1 MDNQEWSIKD
11 IDPNNEILLHGGK
24 WSEEAKRRVSEA
36 RRAGRSVFE
45 MFGDVYKKAEKT
57 VGSTVNSASKT
68 VGSAGKTISKTASN
82 LIRVAKKGVFSQ
94 GSKTTTITRVKS
106 ITDAQGHKVGPKKGN
121 GRKVGPKTAEAKR
134 RKTDYER
141 GKAMDKRYANEKR
154 RKTDSAR
161 GKAMDERERRN
172 RSRKSNTERE
182 RSHAM
187 SKGVKR
193 EAERNRRDR
202 MAKIDQARGKA
213 MDKRISEERRRKA
226 DQDRGKA
233 MDERE
238 RRNRD
243 RKRKAAAER
252 KEQKRFY
259 DEKRRKTD
267 YERGKWMDRRELRN
281 RQEGMKTLKDNAR
294 STKNLPDGRVN
305 RSGIGHDFGKAV
317 DQARQKGALKPNKE
331 AYNRAQFEKGRRG
344 EYNDRQF
351 KKGRRGEY
359 NDRMNDFQKRK
370 KGLVK
375 RGSLAGSLRQSAT
388 FDYQAALTAVS
399 KKKIKMN

>member
-1 MDNQEWSIKD
+1 MDKQEWSLLD
-11 IDPNNEILLHGGK
+11 IDPNNEVLLHGGK

-36 RRAGRSVFE
+36 RRAGRSVLD
-45 MFGDVYKKAEKT
+45 MFGDLYKKSEK
-57 VGSTVNSASKT
+57 TVNSAAKT
-68 VGSAGKTISKTASN
+68 ASNMVRPTAKAVSKTASN

-106 ITDAQGHKVGPKKGN
+106 ITDAQGHKIGPKKGN

-141 GKAMDKRYANEKR
+141 GKAMDKRYAGEKR
-154 RKTDSAR
+154 RKTDSA
-161 GKAMDERERRN
+161 
-172 RSRKSNTERE
+172 
-182 RSHAM
+182 
-187 SKGVKR
+187 
-193 EAERNRRDR
+193 
-202 MAKIDQARGKA
+202 
-213 MDKRISEERRRKA
+213 
-226 DQDRGKA
+226 RGKA

-294 STKNLPDGRVN
+294 SAKNLPEGRVN

-317 DQARQKGALKPNKE
+317 DQARQKGALKPNKK
-331 AYNRAQFEKGRRG
+331 AYDRAQFEKGRRG
-344 EYNDRQF
+344 EYADRQF

-370 KGLVK
+370 KDLVK
-375 RGSLAGSLRQSAT
+375 RGSRVGSLRQSAT
-388 FDYQAALTAVS
+388 FDYQAALTTVS

>member
-1 MDNQEWSIKD
+1 MDNQEWSIID

-36 RRAGRSVFE
+36 RRAGRSVLD
-45 MFGDVYKKAEKT
+45 MFGDLYKKSEKT
-57 VGSTVNSASKT
+57 VSSAAKSASNMVRPTAKA
-68 VGSAGKTISKTASN
+68 VSKTASN

-141 GKAMDKRYANEKR
+141 GKAMDKRYVDEKR
-154 RKTDSAR
+154 RKTDSA
-161 GKAMDERERRN
+161 
-172 RSRKSNTERE
+172 
-182 RSHAM
+182 
-187 SKGVKR
+187 
-193 EAERNRRDR
+193 
-202 MAKIDQARGKA
+202 
-213 MDKRISEERRRKA
+213 
-226 DQDRGKA
+226 RGKA

-294 STKNLPDGRVN
+294 SAKNLPEGRVN

-317 DQARQKGALKPNKE
+317 DQARQKGALKPNKK
-331 AYNRAQFEKGRRG
+331 A
-344 EYNDRQF
+344 YNDRQF
-351 KKGRRGEY
+351 EKGKRGEY

-399 KKKIKMN
+399 KKKSK

>member
-1 MDNQEWSIKD
+1 MDKQEWSVLD
-11 IDPNNEILLHGGK
+11 IDPNNEVLLHGGK

-36 RRAGRSVFE
+36 RRAGRSVLD
-45 MFGDVYKKAEKT
+45 MFGDLYKKSEKT
-57 VGSTVNSASKT
+57 VSSAAKSASNMVRPTAKA
-68 VGSAGKTISKTASN
+68 VSKTASN

-134 RKTDYER
+134 RKTDL
-141 GKAMDKRYANEKR
+141 
-154 RKTDSAR
+154 
-161 GKAMDERERRN
+161 
-172 RSRKSNTERE
+172 
-182 RSHAM
+182 
-187 SKGVKR
+187 
-193 EAERNRRDR
+193 
-202 MAKIDQARGKA
+202 ARGKA
-213 MDKRISEERRRKA
+213 MDKRASEERRRKA

-294 STKNLPDGRVN
+294 SAKNLPEGRVN

-317 DQARQKGALKPNKE
+317 DQARQKGALKPNKK
-331 AYNRAQFEKGRRG
+331 A
-344 EYNDRQF
+344 YNDRQF
-351 KKGRRGEY
+351 EKGRRGEY

-388 FDYQAALTAVS
+388 FDYQAAIVS
-399 KKKIKMN
+399 ARGY

>member
-1 MDNQEWSIKD
+1 MDNQGWSVLD

-36 RRAGRSVFE
+36 RRAGRSVLD
-45 MFGDVYKKAEKT
+45 MFGDLYKKSEKT
-57 VGSTVNSASKT
+57 VSSAAKSASNMVRPTAKA
-68 VGSAGKTISKTASN
+68 VSKTASN

-141 GKAMDKRYANEKR
+141 GKAMDKRYADEKR
-154 RKTDSAR
+154 RKTDYER
-161 GKAMDERERRN
+161 GKWADERERRN
-172 RSRKSNTERE
+172 R
-182 RSHAM
+182 
-187 SKGVKR
+187 V
-193 EAERNRRDR
+193 
-202 MAKIDQARGKA
+202 
-213 MDKRISEERRRKA
+213 
-226 DQDRGKA
+226 
-233 MDERE
+233 
-238 RRNRD
+238 

-294 STKNLPDGRVN
+294 SAKNLPEGRVN
-305 RSGIGHDFGKAV
+305 RGGIGNDFGKAV
-317 DQARQKGALKPNKE
+317 DQARQKGALKSNKK
-331 AYNRAQFEKGRRG
+331 AYDRAQFEKGKRG

-351 KKGRRGEY
+351 KKGKRGEY

>member
-45 MFGDVYKKAEKT
+45 MFGDVYKKTEKT
-57 VGSTVNSASKT
+57 VSSTAKSASNMVRPTAKA
-68 VGSAGKTISKTASN
+68 VSKTASN

-106 ITDAQGHKVGPKKGN
+106 ITDAQGHKVGPK
-121 GRKVGPKTAEAKR
+121 TAEAKR
-134 RKTDYER
+134 RKTNYER
-141 GKAMDKRYANEKR
+141 GKAMDKRYADEKR

-172 RSRKSNTERE
+172 R
-182 RSHAM
+182 
-187 SKGVKR
+187 
-193 EAERNRRDR
+193 
-202 MAKIDQARGKA
+202 
-213 MDKRISEERRRKA
+213 
-226 DQDRGKA
+226 
-233 MDERE
+233 
-238 RRNRD
+238 
-243 RKRKAAAER
+243 
-252 KEQKRFY
+252 
-259 DEKRRKTD
+259 
-267 YERGKWMDRRELRN
+267 
-281 RQEGMKTLKDNAR
+281 QEGMKTLKDNAR
-294 STKNLPDGRVN
+294 SAKNLPEGRVN

-317 DQARQKGALKPNKE
+317 DQARQKGVLKPNKK
-331 AYNRAQFEKGRRG
+331 AYDRAQFEKGKRG

-351 KKGRRGEY
+351 KKGKRGEY

-388 FDYQAALTAVS
+388 FDYQAVLVLVQG
-399 KKKIKMN
+399 NQNDL

>member
-1 MDNQEWSIKD
+1 MDNQGWSVLD

-36 RRAGRSVFE
+36 RRAGRSVLD
-45 MFGDVYKKAEKT
+45 MFGDLYKKSENT
-57 VGSTVNSASKT
+57 VSSAATSASNMVRPTAKA
-68 VGSAGKTISKTASN
+68 VSKTASN

-141 GKAMDKRYANEKR
+141 GK
-154 RKTDSAR
+154 
-161 GKAMDERERRN
+161 
-172 RSRKSNTERE
+172 
-182 RSHAM
+182 
-187 SKGVKR
+187 
-193 EAERNRRDR
+193 
-202 MAKIDQARGKA
+202 
-213 MDKRISEERRRKA
+213 
-226 DQDRGKA
+226 
-233 MDERE
+233 
-238 RRNRD
+238 
-243 RKRKAAAER
+243 
-252 KEQKRFY
+252 
-259 DEKRRKTD
+259 
-267 YERGKWMDRRELRN
+267 WMDRRELRN

-294 STKNLPDGRVN
+294 SAKNLPEGRVN
-305 RSGIGHDFGKAV
+305 RGGIGNDFGKAV
-317 DQARQKGALKPNKE
+317 DQARQKGALKSNKK
-331 AYNRAQFEKGRRG
+331 AYDRAQFEKGKRG

-351 KKGRRGEY
+351 KKGKRGEY

>member
-1 MDNQEWSIKD
+1 MDNQEWSVID

-36 RRAGRSVFE
+36 RRAGRSVLD
-45 MFGDVYKKAEKT
+45 MFGDLYKKSEKT
-57 VGSTVNSASKT
+57 VSSAAKSASNMVRPTAKA
-68 VGSAGKTISKTASN
+68 VSKTASN

-121 GRKVGPKTAEAKR
+121 VRKVGPKTAEAKR
-134 RKTDYER
+134 RKTDL
-141 GKAMDKRYANEKR
+141 
-154 RKTDSAR
+154 
-161 GKAMDERERRN
+161 
-172 RSRKSNTERE
+172 
-182 RSHAM
+182 
-187 SKGVKR
+187 
-193 EAERNRRDR
+193 
-202 MAKIDQARGKA
+202 ARGKA
-213 MDKRISEERRRKA
+213 MDKRASEERRRKA

-243 RKRKAAAER
+243 RKRKTAAER

-294 STKNLPDGRVN
+294 SAKNLPEGRVN
-305 RSGIGHDFGKAV
+305 RSGGIGHNFGKAV
-317 DQARQKGALKPNKE
+317 DQARQKGALKPNKK
-331 AYNRAQFEKGRRG
+331 AYDRAQFEKGRRG

-351 KKGRRGEY
+351 EKGRRGEY

-370 KGLVK
+370 KDLVK
-375 RGSLAGSLRQSAT
+375 RGNRAGSLRQSAT
-388 FDYQAALTAVS
+388 FDYQAALSTVS

>member
-1 MDNQEWSIKD
+1 MDKQEWSVLD
-11 IDPNNEILLHGGK
+11 IDPNNKVLLHGGK

-36 RRAGRSVFE
+36 RRAGRSVLD
-45 MFGDVYKKAEKT
+45 MFGDLYKKSEKT
-57 VGSTVNSASKT
+57 VSSAAKT
-68 VGSAGKTISKTASN
+68 ASNMVRPTTKAVSKTASN
-82 LIRVAKKGVFSQ
+82 LIRVAKKGVFSH

-121 GRKVGPKTAEAKR
+121 GRKVGPKTAVAKR

-141 GKAMDKRYANEKR
+141 GKAMDKRYADEKR
-154 RKTDSAR
+154 RKTDL
-161 GKAMDERERRN
+161 
-172 RSRKSNTERE
+172 
-182 RSHAM
+182 
-187 SKGVKR
+187 
-193 EAERNRRDR
+193 
-202 MAKIDQARGKA
+202 ARGKA
-213 MDKRISEERRRKA
+213 MDKRASEERRRKA

-233 MDERE
+233 MNERE

-281 RQEGMKTLKDNAR
+281 RQEGMKKLKDNAR
-294 STKNLPDGRVN
+294 SAKNLPEGRVN

-317 DQARQKGALKPNKE
+317 DQARQKGALKPNKK
-331 AYNRAQFEKGRRG
+331 AYNDRQFEKGKRG

-351 KKGRRGEY
+351 KKGKRGEY

>member
-1 MDNQEWSIKD
+1 MDKQEWSVLD
-11 IDPNNEILLHGGK
+11 IDPDNEILLHGGK

-36 RRAGRSVFE
+36 RRAGRSVLD
-45 MFGDVYKKAEKT
+45 MFGDLYKKSEKT
-57 VGSTVNSASKT
+57 VSSAAKSASNMVRPTAKA
-68 VGSAGKTISKTASN
+68 VSKTASN

-106 ITDAQGHKVGPKKGN
+106 ITDSQGHKVGPKKGN

-141 GKAMDKRYANEKR
+141 GKAMDKRYADEKR
-154 RKTDSAR
+154 RKTNYER
-161 GKAMDERERRN
+161 GKWADERERRN
-172 RSRKSNTERE
+172 RVRKSTTDELRGK
-182 RSHAM
+182 AM
-187 SKGVKR
+187 DKR
-193 EAERNRRDR
+193 YADEKRRKTDL
-202 MAKIDQARGKA
+202 ARGKA
-213 MDKRISEERRRKA
+213 MDKRASEERRRKA

-238 RRNRD
+238 RRNHD

-281 RQEGMKTLKDNAR
+281 RQEGMKNLKDNAR
-294 STKNLPDGRVN
+294 SAKNLPEGRVN
-305 RSGIGHDFGKAV
+305 RSGIGNDFGKAV
-317 DQARQKGALKPNKE
+317 DQARQKGALKPNKK
-331 AYNRAQFEKGRRG
+331 A
-344 EYNDRQF
+344 YNDRQF
-351 KKGRRGEY
+351 EKGKRGEY

>member
-1 MDNQEWSIKD
+1 MDKQEWSVLD
-11 IDPNNEILLHGGK
+11 IDPNNEVLLHGGK

-36 RRAGRSVFE
+36 RRAGRSVLD
-45 MFGDVYKKAEKT
+45 MFGDLYKKSEK
-57 VGSTVNSASKT
+57 TVNSA
-68 VGSAGKTISKTASN
+68 AKTASN

-141 GKAMDKRYANEKR
+141 GKAMDKRYADEKR

-172 RSRKSNTERE
+172 RVRKSNTERE

-202 MAKIDQARGKA
+202 M
-213 MDKRISEERRRKA
+213 
-226 DQDRGKA
+226 
-233 MDERE
+233 
-238 RRNRD
+238 
-243 RKRKAAAER
+243 
-252 KEQKRFY
+252 
-259 DEKRRKTD
+259 
-267 YERGKWMDRRELRN
+267 
-281 RQEGMKTLKDNAR
+281 
-294 STKNLPDGRVN
+294 
-305 RSGIGHDFGKAV
+305 
-317 DQARQKGALKPNKE
+317 
-331 AYNRAQFEKGRRG
+331 
-344 EYNDRQF
+344 
-351 KKGRRGEY
+351 
-359 NDRMNDFQKRK
+359 NDFQKRK
-370 KGLVK
+370 KGLIK

-388 FDYQAALTAVS
+388 FDYQAALSTVS